1 MNQNPYDASSIKIL
15 APDEVSSRF
24 DWANVIALSD
34 KYPMKSIGHIQR
46 GLEACRRCS
55 VDPDYFIKKYLDDDN
70 TIPKNTDV
78 EAAYR
83 EIMRE

>member
-15 APDEVSSRF
+15 APDEASSRF
-24 DWANVIALSD
+24 DWANVIALAD
-34 KYPMKSIGHIQR
+34 KYPLKSVKHIQR

-55 VDPDYFIKKYLDDDN
+55 VDPDYFIQRYLDDN
-70 TIPKNTDV
+70 KAIPVNRDV
-78 EAAYR
+78 EASYR

>member
-1 MNQNPYDASSIKIL
+1 MNQTEYNASAIKIL
-15 APDEVSSRF
+15 PPDEVSSRF

-55 VDPDYFIKKYLDDDN
+55 VDPDYFIKRYLDNDH
-70 TIPKNTDV
+70 TIPRNTAV
-78 EAAYR
+78 EAAYV
-83 EIMRE
+83 EIMKE